1 MGVRSLESFLIKSIK
16 NGDREAF
23 TSFYERYYKKVF
35 VFVLFISKDRDL
47 SEDIAQ
53 ETFARLWE
61 KRELLNETHSLKGFV
76 RQIAKNLV
84 NDHFRKVSIR
94 KAYQTS
100 GAMGKSPSGS
110 VTMETVYF
118 NELKLV
124 MDKALDQLPEKKRL
138 IFQLSRYENFT
149 YSEIAEKLGT
159 TPKAIERHMAKS
171 TQLIKEYL
179 EEHAGY
185 TVPYFIAWCFLYF

>member
-1 MGVRSLESFLIKSIK
+1 MSVRSPENCLISSIR

-23 TSFYERYYKKVF
+23 TSFYDSYYKKVF
-35 VFVLFISKDRDL
+35 VFVLFISKDKGL

-61 KRELLNETHSLKGFV
+61 KRNQLKEIHSLKGFV

-84 NDHFRKVSIR
+84 NDHFRKNAIR
-94 KAYQTS
+94 NAYQERS
-100 GAMGKSPSGS
+100 VLAKDPSGT

-124 MDKALDQLPEKKRL
+124 MDKALDQLPEKKRE
-138 IFQLSRYENFT
+138 IFKLSRYEQLS
-149 YSEIAEKLGT
+149 YSEIAMKFGT

-171 TQLIKEYL
+171 TQMIKDYL
-179 EEHAGY
+179 QEHAGY
-185 TVPYFIAWCFLYF
+185 TVPYFIAWCVLYF